1 MKLAGQRALAFCE
14 KPQGKSRIALIF
26 GGDPGL
32 VSTCADQLAE
42 RWVPGVDPFNIVK
55 LSDEDLKR
63 DPQLLADELVARS
76 LLGGDRLVRVRIDKE
91 TAARSVI
98 EILGDIEKG
107 LLTPEAA
114 WIVEG
119 GDLGKTSKL
128 RGAFEASE
136 TANALQLY
144 ADDEATVGDLV
155 TRRLAAAGVVIDPP
169 ALASFVAE
177 LPGDRRL
184 ALSELEKLELYAIG
198 LGRPVTSEDIALLAS
213 AEQPRGADDAADAAI
228 LGDTA
233 QATLAINRYLDAG
246 GNPISALRT
255 LHFRMMR
262 VLDAVATNAGTGM
275 RLRPPIFEKEWP
287 SFSRA
292 MRDWRAPAI
301 QRTFNRLY
309 EAEKSCKQAG
319 APADA
324 ILRNLIHRIA
334 TRTI

>member
-1 MKLAGQRALAFCE
+1 MKLAGARALAFCD

-32 VSTCADQLAE
+32 VSTAADMLAE
-42 RWVPGVDPFNIVK
+42 RWAPGIDPFNLVK
-55 LSDEDLKR
+55 LGEDDLKR
-63 DPQLLADELVARS
+63 DPQALADELVARS
-76 LLGGDRLVRVRIDKE
+76 LLGGDRLVRVRIE
-91 TAARSVI
+91 REPSARPVI

-107 LLTPEAA
+107 MLTPEAA

-128 RGAFEASE
+128 RAAFEASS
-136 TANALQLY
+136 AAQALQLY
-144 ADDEATVGDLV
+144 ADDEAAINDLV
-155 TRRLAAAGVVIDPP
+155 TRRLAAAGAVIEAP
-169 ALASFVAE
+169 ALAAFVAE

-184 ALSELEKLELYAIG
+184 ALSELEKLELYAVG
-198 LGRPVTSEDIALLAS
+198 LGRAVTAHDISLLAS

-228 LGDTA
+228 LGDAA

-262 VLDAVATNAGTGM
+262 VIDAVASGAGSGM
-275 RLRPPIFEKEWP
+275 RLRPPVFEKEWP
-287 SFSRA
+287 AFSRA
-292 MRDWRAPAI
+292 IRDWRAPAL
-301 QRTFNRLY
+301 QRTIARLY
-309 EAEKSCKQAG
+309 EAEKYCKQAG
-319 APADA
+319 APSDA
-324 ILRNLIHRIA
+324 IVRNLIHRIA

>member
-32 VSTCADQLAE
+32 VSTSADQLAE
-42 RWVPGVDPFNIVK
+42 RWVPGIDPFNIVK
-55 LSDEDLKR
+55 MSDDDLKR

-91 TAARSVI
+91 TAAKPVI

-107 LLTPEAA
+107 ILTPEAA
-114 WIVEG
+114 WIIEG
-119 GDLGKTSKL
+119 GDLGKASKL

-136 TANALQLY
+136 AANALQLY
-144 ADDEATVGDLV
+144 ADDESTVGELV
-155 TRRLAAAGVVIDPP
+155 TKRLAAAGVVIDPP
-169 ALASFVAE
+169 ALANFVAE

-184 ALSELEKLELYAIG
+184 ALSEIEKLELYAIG
-198 LGRPVTSEDIALLAS
+198 LGRSVTPEDVALLAS

-233 QATLAINRYLDAG
+233 QATLSINRYLDAG

-275 RLRPPIFEKEWP
+275 RLRPPIFDKEWP
-287 SFSRA
+287 AFSRA

-309 EAEKSCKQAG
+309 EAEKSCKQG
-319 APADA
+319 SAPAEA
-324 ILRNLIHRIA
+324 IVRHLIHRIA

>member
-32 VSTCADQLAE
+32 VSTSADLLAE
-42 RWVPGVDPFNIVK
+42 HWSPGIDPFNIVK
-55 LSDEDLKR
+55 MSDEDLKR

-91 TAARSVI
+91 TAARPVI
-98 EILGDIEKG
+98 EILGDVEKG
-107 LLTPEAA
+107 ILNPEAA
-114 WIVEG
+114 WIIEG

-136 TANALQLY
+136 AAQALQLF
-144 ADDEATVGDLV
+144 ADDESTISDFV
-155 TRRLAAAGVVIDPP
+155 TRRLAAAGVVIDPA
-169 ALASFVAE
+169 ALANFVAE

-198 LGRPVTSEDIALLAS
+198 LGRPVTSEDVAQLAS

-233 QATLAINRYLDAG
+233 QATLSINRYLDAG

-275 RLRPPIFEKEWP
+275 RLRPPVFEKEWP
-287 SFSRA
+287 AFSRA
-292 MRDWRAPAI
+292 MRDWRASAI
-301 QRTFNRLY
+301 QRTLTRLY

-319 APADA
+319 APSEA
-324 ILRNLIHRIA
+324 IVRSLIHRIA

>member
-1 MKLAGQRALAFCE
+1 MKLAGSRALAFCE
-14 KPQGKSRIALIF
+14 KPSGKTRIALIF
-26 GGDPGL
+26 GSDPGL
-32 VSTCADQLAE
+32 VSTSADQLAS
-42 RWVPGVDPFNIVK
+42 RWVPGIDPFNIVK
-55 LSDEDLKR
+55 LTEEDLRR
-63 DPQLLADELVARS
+63 DPQQLADELVARS
-76 LLGGDRLVRVRIDKE
+76 LLGGDRLVRLRIEKE
-91 TAARSVI
+91 VSARPAI
-98 EILGDIEKG
+98 ETLGDVDKG
-107 LLTPEAA
+107 LLNPEAF

-128 RGAFEASE
+128 RGAFEASDN
-136 TANALQLY
+136 AQALQLY
-144 ADDEATVGDLV
+144 ADDEGAINELV
-155 TRRLAAAGVVIDPP
+155 SKRLAGAGVAIEPP
-169 ALASFVAE
+169 ALAAFVSE

-198 LGRPVTSEDIALLAS
+198 LGRAVTTDDIALLAS

-228 LGDTA
+228 LGDA
-233 QATLAINRYLDAG
+233 VQATLSINRYLDAG

-275 RLRPPIFEKEWP
+275 RLRPPVFEKEWP
-287 SFSRA
+287 AFSRA
-292 MRDWRAPAI
+292 VRDWRATAI

-319 APADA
+319 APSDA
-324 ILRNLIHRIA
+324 IVRNLIHRIA

>member
-14 KPQGKSRIALIF
+14 KPTGKSRIALIF

-32 VSTCADQLAE
+32 VSTSADLLAS
-42 RWVPGVDPFNIVK
+42 RWVPGIDPFNIVK
-55 LSDEDLKR
+55 LTDEDLRR

-76 LLGGDRLVRVRIDKE
+76 LLGGDRLVRLRIDKE
-91 TAARSVI
+91 VSARPAI
-98 EILGDIEKG
+98 EILGDIDKHI
-107 LLTPEAA
+107 LTPEAA

-119 GDLGKTSKL
+119 GDLGKASKL
-128 RGAFEASE
+128 RGAFEASD
-136 TANALQLY
+136 TAQALQLF
-144 ADDEATVGDLV
+144 ADDETTISDLV
-155 TRRLAAAGVVIDPP
+155 TKRLAAAGVVIDPP
-169 ALASFVAE
+169 ALSAFISE

-198 LGRPVTSEDIALLAS
+198 LGRPVTTDDVALLAS

-228 LGDTA
+228 LGDAA
-233 QATLAINRYLDAG
+233 QATLSINRYLDAG

-255 LHFRMMR
+255 LHFRMLR
-262 VLDAVATNAGTGM
+262 VLDAIATNAGTGM

-287 SFSRA
+287 AFSRA
-292 MRDWRAPAI
+292 MRDWRAAAV

-309 EAEKSCKQAG
+309 EAEKSCKQGG
-319 APADA
+319 APAEA
-324 ILRNLIHRIA
+324 IVRHLIHRIA

>member
-32 VSTCADQLAE
+32 VSTSADLLAE
-42 RWVPGVDPFNIVK
+42 RWVPGIDPFNIVK

-76 LLGGDRLVRVRIDKE
+76 LLGGERLVRVRIDKE
-91 TAARSVI
+91 TAAKSVI
-98 EILGDIEKG
+98 EILGDVEKG
-107 LLTPEAA
+107 ILNPEAA

-119 GDLGKTSKL
+119 GDLGKASKL
-128 RGAFEASE
+128 RGAFEASD
-136 TANALQLY
+136 AAQALQLF
-144 ADDEATVGDLV
+144 ADDESTINDLV
-155 TRRLAAAGVVIDPP
+155 AKRLASAGVVMDPP
-169 ALASFVAE
+169 ALAAFVAE

-198 LGRPVTSEDIALLAS
+198 LGRPVSTEDVAQLAS

-228 LGDTA
+228 LGDAA
-233 QATLAINRYLDAG
+233 QATVSINHYLDAG

-275 RLRPPIFEKEWP
+275 RLRPPVFEKEWP
-287 SFSRA
+287 PFARA
-292 MRDWRAPAI
+292 MREWRAPAI

-319 APADA
+319 APSDA
-324 ILRNLIHRIA
+324 IIRQLIHRIA